1 MGNGLR
7 FGSFTATPGRQLMA
21 MEHTDS
27 ASATPGNRSRPAQGL
42 RLRPLP
48 PCAEPSF
55 PLSHEYFEVV
65 YGPLIGP
72 TCVLLARNLARH
84 VESAGGPVTVC
95 PIEISLEVGL
105 RASHAEPVGKGSHL
119 LKALGRLRHHRLVQ
133 PIGQDELGV
142 LVAVLPLG
150 GKAVARL
157 PDFVRTRHAQFVE
170 RLGPS

>member
-1 MGNGLR
+1 M
-7 FGSFTATPGRQLMA
+7 AT
-21 MEHTDS
+21 EHADS
-27 ASATPGNRSRPAQGL
+27 ASATPESRSRPVQGL

-48 PCAEPSF
+48 PCAEPAF

-105 RASHAEPVGKGSHL
+105 RASHDEPLGKGSHL
-119 LKALGRLRHHRLVQ
+119 LKALARLRHHRLVQ

-142 LVAVLPLG
+142 LVAVSPLG
-150 GKAVARL
+150 SKAVARL
-157 PDFVRTRHAQFVE
+157 PEFVRMHHAQLVDH
-170 RLGPS
+170 LASS